1 METMKLIYEEP
12 VRKILDDIENTP
24 FNRIVLLGGVG
35 SGKTTILNAY
45 QVSKNETDMLVV
57 NCQLEEGIYSRI
69 RNIDLKH
76 LYHTIIVIQKILE
89 HIKAGLKVYPMELLF
104 LDNKLSSLLITILN
118 MTMMGYE
125 TAKNLEDVRKN
136 PSMLFEE
143 LIGILKANKINLQSI
158 TILVDDFDLF
168 ANSGCT
174 YQRYVYYELVKYFR
188 VILAVSSVSDF
199 NNFFAKENLNSNCLV
214 LNVDYSNDLSEVR
227 KVLEVSIGAI
237 IVGEDKNQRIYGI
250 NEVLS
255 DSTIKELILRTNGNL
270 TEILTIINLLKNISV
285 LLKIEDCE
293 DFVLKILSERTSG
306 DPAITG
312 IVHQRRVLNI

>member
-1 METMKLIYEEP
+1 MTLIYEEP

-136 PSMLFEE
+136 RSMLFEE

-158 TILVDDFDLF
+158 TI
-168 ANSGCT
+168 
-174 YQRYVYYELVKYFR
+174 
-188 VILAVSSVSDF
+188 
-199 NNFFAKENLNSNCLV
+199 
-214 LNVDYSNDLSEVR
+214 
-227 KVLEVSIGAI
+227 
-237 IVGEDKNQRIYGI
+237 
-250 NEVLS
+250 
-255 DSTIKELILRTNGNL
+255 
-270 TEILTIINLLKNISV
+270 
-285 LLKIEDCE
+285 
-293 DFVLKILSERTSG
+293 
-306 DPAITG
+306 
-312 IVHQRRVLNI
+312 